1 METVLREGV
10 TTGSCAAAAALGS
23 VLWQLEG
30 QCPQWVK
37 IRTPSGRELRLELLP
52 LHEGACGVIKDAGDD
67 PDVTDGC
74 MVIAQVTL
82 GSANAPAATGGAGT
96 VTFKAG
102 EGVGTVTLPGLKVAV
117 GEPAINPVPRQM
129 IIDAIRPYLHGRSA
143 CVTISIPGG
152 EKLAKKTFNSR
163 VGVAGGLS
171 VLGTSGI
178 VRPMSETAMKESL
191 ALELNVRAR
200 QAPQGL
206 VFVFGAQGEAAA
218 RALFGEAICCV
229 MASNYIGFML
239 DEAAKLGIVRIAVAG
254 FAGKLVKLAADIMNT
269 HSHVADGR
277 RETLCTFA
285 ALAGAPQQLI
295 RRIYESATVNA
306 AMALIDKSGYRHIWA
321 DIAQTAA
328 KKCCMRVHDQIDVAV
343 VLIDQDRKILGQSRN
358 AEKVLDE
365 IRTKHGQAG

>member
-1 METVLREGV
+1 METVLKEGV

-30 QCPQWVK
+30 QCPPWVK
-37 IRTPSGRELRLELLP
+37 ICTPSGRLLRLEVCP
-52 LHEGACGVIKDAGDD
+52 LHEGVCGVIKDAGDD

-200 QAPQGL
+200 QSPQGL
-206 VFVFGAQGEAAA
+206 VFVLGAQGEAAV

-229 MASNYIGFML
+229 MVSNYIGFML